1 MIVPIPTLH
10 LFEPLDDQLISLLK
24 SLQPEEWNKPTLAK
38 LWTVKDIAAHLL
50 DGNLRTLSMVR
61 DGYFGSKSEGINSY
75 QDLVNYLNQLNAD
88 WVNSFKRVSPNVLID
103 LLEKSGKEYVKV
115 LQSLEPSAKAL
126 FSVAW
131 AGETES
137 QNWFHI
143 AREYTEKWHH
153 QKQIREAVGVGGLM
167 EREFYFPVIDT
178 FMRALPFAY
187 QSVRSNEGAIVR
199 IHILGESG
207 GSWSIRYSSTGW
219 LSDHSNERP
228 AAEVEIKADDAWKL
242 FTKGLPPQEALER
255 IRISGLQE
263 LGQPILKMIA
273 IMG

>member
-10 LFEPLDDQLISLLK
+10 LFEPLDDQLIALLK
-24 SLQPEEWNKPTLAK
+24 SLQPEDWNKPTLAK

-61 DGYFGSKSEGINSY
+61 DGYFGLKPEGINSY

-88 WVNSFKRVSPNVLID
+88 WVHSFKRVSPNVLID
-103 LLEKSGKEYVKV
+103 LLEKSGKEYAKV

-178 FMRALPFAY
+178 FMRALPVAY

-199 IHILGESG
+199 IHILGENG

-219 LSDHSNERP
+219 LWDHSNERP

-242 FTKGLPPQEALER
+242 FTKGLPPQEALQR